1 MGKKLDKL
9 VARIGALEKALA
21 ALVTGKKPKAR
32 KGKKKPAKAVAK
44 PAAKPAKKPAKK
56 AAKKAPK
63 KAKAAPI
70 GPVIGTL

>member
-32 KGKKKPAKAVAK
+32 KGKKKPAKAKA
-44 PAAKPAKKPAKK
+44 AAKPARPAKRPAKK
-56 AAKKAPK
+56 AKAVSV
-63 KAKAAPI
+63 
-70 GPVIGTL
+70 GPMIGTF

>member
-21 ALVTGKKPKAR
+21 ALVTGKKPKAK
-32 KGKKKPAKAVAK
+32 KGKKKPAKAK
-44 PAAKPAKKPAKK
+44 PASPAKKPSKK
-56 AAKKAPK
+56 T
-63 KAKAAPI
+63 KAAPI

>member
-32 KGKKKPAKAVAK
+32 KGKKKPAKAKA
-44 PAAKPAKKPAKK
+44 AAKPAKPAKRPAKK
-56 AAKKAPK
+56 AKAVPV
-63 KAKAAPI
+63 
-70 GPVIGTL
+70 GPVIGTF

>member
-32 KGKKKPAKAVAK
+32 KGKKKSAKA
-44 PAAKPAKKPAKK
+44 AAKPAKPAKRPAKK
-56 AAKKAPK
+56 AKAVSV
-63 KAKAAPI
+63 
-70 GPVIGTL
+70 GPVIGTF

>member
-32 KGKKKPAKAVAK
+32 KGKKKPAKAKA
-44 PAAKPAKKPAKK
+44 AAKPARPAKRPAKK
-56 AAKKAPK
+56 AKAVSV
-63 KAKAAPI
+63 
-70 GPVIGTL
+70 GPVIGTF

>member
-32 KGKKKPAKAVAK
+32 KGKKKPAKA
-44 PAAKPAKKPAKK
+44 AAKPARPAKRPAKK
-56 AAKKAPK
+56 AKAVSV
-63 KAKAAPI
+63 
-70 GPVIGTL
+70 GPVIGTF

>member
-32 KGKKKPAKAVAK
+32 KGKKKPAKAKAK
-44 PAAKPAKKPAKK
+44 PARPAKRPAKK
-56 AAKKAPK
+56 AKAVSV
-63 KAKAAPI
+63 
-70 GPVIGTL
+70 GPVIGTF

>member
-32 KGKKKPAKAVAK
+32 KGKKKPAKAKAK
-44 PAAKPAKKPAKK
+44 AAAKPAKPAKRPAKK
-56 AAKKAPK
+56 AKAVPV
-63 KAKAAPI
+63 
-70 GPVIGTL
+70 GPVIGTF